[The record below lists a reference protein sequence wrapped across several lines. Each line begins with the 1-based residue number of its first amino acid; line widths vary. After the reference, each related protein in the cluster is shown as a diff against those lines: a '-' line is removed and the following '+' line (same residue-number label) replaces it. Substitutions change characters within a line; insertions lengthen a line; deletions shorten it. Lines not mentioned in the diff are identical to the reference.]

1 MHATTD
7 PSRMNVDAI
16 LGRWKNE
23 LGADAEAYRN
33 HVLRVIDFCTALHDG
48 DRDQIVLAAC
58 FHDLGI
64 WTDGTFDYL
73 QPSVARARDYL
84 REQGLEA
91 WSDQIAAMI
100 GMHHRIRRHSDP
112 LVEAFR
118 RSDLVDVSL
127 GLVRFGLPAA
137 LVRDV
142 RSRHPNA
149 GFHKRLVRLACGWW
163 VRHPLHPLP
172 VLKW

>member
-1 MHATTD
+1 MDA
-7 PSRMNVDAI
+7 DAI
-16 LGRWKNE
+16 LDRWKGE
-23 LGADAEAYRN
+23 LGNDAPAYRN
-33 HVLRVIDFCTALHDG
+33 HVHRVIDFCSALHEG
-48 DRDQIVLAAC
+48 DREKIVIAAC

-64 WTDGTFDYL
+64 WTARTWDYL
-73 QPSVARARDYL
+73 DPSITLATNYL
-84 REQGLEA
+84 REQGLAQWTDE
-91 WSDQIAAMI
+91 IALVI
-100 GMHHRIRRHSDP
+100 GMHHRIRRHDDP

-127 GLVRFGLPAA
+127 GLVRFGLPCA

-142 RSRHPNA
+142 RARHANA
-149 GFHKRLVRLACGWW
+149 GFHKRLVQLACGWW